1 MVWRN
6 RDKVFHFLHITK
18 IDELLTA
25 GEKFT
30 DGKYSLPST
39 KPRLS
44 NALLWTYTSYTKLFI
59 PKHTIFLTFEVIL
72 LLQLHLLSFSFRRN
86 KELTAESVKHL
97 EKVFREN
104 LAKDKD
110 EFTLSEFKKI
120 VPSKNVSYSNAGFPF
135 SGSLNTFYSF
145 SLWVLIDANERC
157 SGQPFSAEMQYSGYH
172 TLLLIF
178 VD

>member
-1 MVWRN
+1 MAN
-6 RDKVFHFLHITK
+6 ILFPQLNHACLMLYY
-18 IDELLTA
+18 ELIPHSQS
-25 GEKFT
+25 
-30 DGKYSLPST
+30 YSFQSIQFF
-39 KPRLS
+39 
-44 NALLWTYTSYTKLFI
+44 NF
-59 PKHTIFLTFEVIL
+59 FEVIL
-72 LLQLHLLSFSFRRN
+72 LLHLHLLSFSFRRN

-135 SGSLNTFYSF
+135 SRSLNTFYSF

-172 TLLLIF
+172 ILSCHIWVSSKNCHQRVCENTSHLTQ
-178 VD
+178 